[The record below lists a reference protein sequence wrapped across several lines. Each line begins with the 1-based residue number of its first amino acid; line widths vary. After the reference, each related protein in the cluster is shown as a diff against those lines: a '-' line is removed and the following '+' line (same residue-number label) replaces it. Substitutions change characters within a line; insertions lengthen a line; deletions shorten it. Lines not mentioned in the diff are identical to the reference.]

1 MDLRLTGKAALV
13 RVRGGSEGIGKGILP
28 SEEHRVARALTG
40 RPWEET
46 K

>member
-13 RVRGGSEGIGKGILP
+13 RGRSEGIGKGILP
-28 SEEHRVARALTG
+28 SVEHRVARALTG
-40 RPWEET
+40 RRWEET